1 MTDDQIREL
10 LREMRDEPVPPDS
23 KARVRMAV
31 AQRTQRW
38 PEKLRRRWKMLT
50 AVLAP
55 ACLLLVMLMT
65 REQKKVIAPA
75 PVVHP
80 PVEATV
86 ETRVPMPAPTPQPHI
101 VRVRRHVTK
110 PSRQVVAGGANLI
123 RIETPDPDVV
133 ILLVGG

>member
-1 MTDDQIREL
+1 
-10 LREMRDEPVPPDS
+10 
-23 KARVRMAV
+23 MAV
-31 AQRTQRW
+31 VERTQRW
-38 PEKLRRRWKMLT
+38 PEKLRRRWKPL
-50 AVLAP
+50 AVVLAP

-75 PVVHP
+75 PVAHP

-86 ETRVPMPAPTPQPHI
+86 ETPARAPAPQPPI
-101 VRVRRHVTK
+101 VRARRHVAK
-110 PSRQVVAGGANLI
+110 APRVIASKGASLI